1 MEVQVFVY
9 VFQVFYFV
17 EHRYVLFFVEFDA
30 FLVVLNVCADDL
42 GVGYV
47 RVGGVQVAAVVVIVD
62 LVGLG
67 VGNMEPDVV
76 SAIISHGLKDDKN
89 IRLIDTAHV
98 SRNEFLVA
106 KGIVEGVD
114 RLLGVSGTG
123 TGDAAAA
130 AAAASDVIVEV
141 HVITKIWYTSNFS
154 CSKRI

>member
-62 LVGLG
+62 LVGL
-67 VGNMEPDVV
+67 
-76 SAIISHGLKDDKN
+76 
-89 IRLIDTAHV
+89 R
-98 SRNEFLVA
+98 
-106 KGIVEGVD
+106 EGV
-114 RLLGVSGTG
+114 LQKGGV
-123 TGDAAAA
+123 
-130 AAAASDVIVEV
+130 
-141 HVITKIWYTSNFS
+141 
-154 CSKRI
+154 